1 MNALAARITAVNDIA
16 EQLLKANP
24 PGKDSIVNTQK
35 QLNHRWG
42 EKARSRQAGSR
53 KGVGR
58 DEMEAKD
65 RLKTRR
71 ESHLEYV
78 QGKGAGDERDG
89 NGLKVAWGFPGS
101 SVVKNSPANAGDAG
115 SIPGSGRSPGEG
127 NGNPLWYSCLGSPM
141 GWGAWQAIQ
150 SIASQRARHDSD

>member
-42 EKARSRQAGSR
+42 EKARSRQDGSR

-65 RLKTRR
+65 
-71 ESHLEYV
+71 E
-78 QGKGAGDERDG
+78 ER
-89 NGLKVAWGFPGS
+89 KP
-101 SVVKNSPANAGDAG
+101 
-115 SIPGSGRSPGEG
+115 SGICPGEG
-127 NGNPLWYSCLGSPM
+127 
-141 GWGAWQAIQ
+141 GW
-150 SIASQRARHDSD
+150 